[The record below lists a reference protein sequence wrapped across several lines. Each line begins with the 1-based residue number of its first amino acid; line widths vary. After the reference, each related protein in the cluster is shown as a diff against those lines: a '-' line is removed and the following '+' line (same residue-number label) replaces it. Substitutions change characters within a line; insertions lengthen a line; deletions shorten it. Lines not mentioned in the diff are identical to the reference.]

1 MSKALIFKVFVLT
14 SVIAALSGCAQ
25 VKPWERGNLSKDIM
39 AWDID
44 PLKSSL
50 DSHIYFSKEGSSG
63 GGQSAGGG
71 CGCN

>member
-1 MSKALIFKVFVLT
+1 MPNTLPSLLLMIIMLIA
-14 SVIAALSGCAQ
+14 ISGCAQ

-39 AWDID
+39 AWEID

>member
-1 MSKALIFKVFVLT
+1 MPNTLLSLLLMIVTLI
-14 SVIAALSGCAQ
+14 AMSGCAQ

-39 AWDID
+39 AWEID

>member
-1 MSKALIFKVFVLT
+1 MPNTLPSLLLMIVTLI
-14 SVIAALSGCAQ
+14 AMSGCAQ

-39 AWDID
+39 AWEID

>member
-1 MSKALIFKVFVLT
+1 MPNTLPSLLLMIVMLIA
-14 SVIAALSGCAQ
+14 ISGCAQ

-39 AWDID
+39 AWEID